1 MPHGHDQL
9 KPLGFSVTDCLDGFS
24 RKLIWLRAGW
34 SNRNPHVIAHYY
46 LNTISELGGAPNI
59 MKGDDGTEHALIES
73 IHIYLR
79 SINEEEGIENAFRNT
94 ISPQNLRI
102 EAYWSVLQRDRLVW
116 RKVILQDLSDNDM
129 LDTSDPVILACVR
142 FSFID
147 LVRHDL
153 NGCKEEWDSHI
164 LLKCRNWGLNR
175 KPTCMYHL
183 RHLYD
188 VQNYQHDTDLEELQE
203 FCRFS

>member
-1 MPHGHDQL
+1 MHGSIDA
-9 KPLGFSVTDCLDGFS
+9 FF
-24 RKLIWLRAGW
+24 RKLICLKVGL
-34 SNRNPHVIAHYY
+34 SNKNRDVIAHYY
-46 LNTISELGGAPNI
+46 SNTISELEGAPHI
-59 MKGDDGTEHALIES
+59 IKTDDGTEHALIES

-164 LLKCRNWGLNR
+164 L
-175 KPTCMYHL
+175 
-183 RHLYD
+183 
-188 VQNYQHDTDLEELQE
+188 
-203 FCRFS
+203 